1 MEMFGLDADNEAM
14 VHKVV
19 AQVLGR
25 FAEQPEIRTAPRVEE
40 LAANV
45 GETITPA
52 GLGPDEAFR
61 LYTEYLAPAS
71 VASDH
76 PRYLAFVAGAPTTAS
91 SVFDLVVSS
100 SAQCGSFWLDGAGLI
115 QSEYS
120 SMRLIADLAGLP
132 AEANGSLIYTS
143 DAAEE

>member
-61 LYTEYLAPAS
+61 LYTEYLAPARS
-71 VASDH
+71 PV
-76 PRYLAFVAGAPTTAS
+76 TT
-91 SVFDLVVSS
+91 
-100 SAQCGSFWLDGAGLI
+100 
-115 QSEYS
+115 
-120 SMRLIADLAGLP
+120 P
-132 AEANGSLIYTS
+132 AIWPS
-143 DAAEE
+143 